1 MNSIK
6 SIDQINNRTMGR
18 SFKEMRQRL
27 GISQAALAEK
37 LKIATYNTI
46 AGYESGKTS
55 IPVVVWCKVE
65 WLLKHST
72 QESAKHN

>member
-1 MNSIK
+1 MSAIK
-6 SIDQINNRTMGR
+6 SMDEINNRTMGR

-27 GISQAALAEK
+27 GISQAALAQQ

-65 WLLKHST
+65 WLLKNNT
-72 QESAKHN
+72 L